1 MDSSALVPTAAA
13 VLLLAGVLASK
24 ISSRLGI
31 PALLLFLGLGMLAGS
46 EGIGG
51 IEFSDWEMARS
62 VGVVA
67 LAFILFAGGLS
78 TEWSTIRRVARAGV
92 VLATAGV
99 VITAVI
105 AGLIATAVLDL
116 SLKEGL
122 LLGAI
127 ISSTDAAAVFA
138 VLRSR
143 NVSLRG
149 DVRPVLELESGS
161 NDPMALFLTVGL
173 LVLLTEPDTSTW
185 VLAPMFLQQLL
196 VGGALGYLIARGA
209 VVVLNRLRLES
220 DGLYPVLTI
229 ALVLLTYGATTML
242 GGSGFLAVYV
252 AGLVLGHRHFVHR
265 NTIIRFHDAIAWLSQ
280 ISMFLVLGLLVF
292 PSGLGPIAVEAL
304 LISAALIFLARPLA
318 VFVSLAVARFSFR
331 ERVMISW
338 VGLRGAVPI
347 ILATFP
353 LVEDIPQAEL
363 IFNVVFFIV
372 LTSVLVQ
379 GTTIPLVA
387 DWLKVAAPAPADR
400 PYPLEPGPHE
410 ADAAALREVH
420 IPPGAAVD
428 GSQLVEVGLPD
439 EALVVLLRREGS
451 FIVPQGSTVLRGD
464 DRALVLAE
472 PERFDAVKALLQQ
485 MAADTEAGGAPDGD
499 GA

>member
-24 ISSRLGI
+24 VSSRLGV

-51 IEFSDWEMARS
+51 IEFTDWEVAQS

-78 TEWSTIRRVARAGV
+78 TEWSTIRRVARAGL
-92 VLATAGV
+92 VLATVGV
-99 VITAVI
+99 AITAVI
-105 AGLIATAVLDL
+105 AGLIAMVVLDL
-116 SLKEGL
+116 SVKEGL

-143 NVSLRG
+143 KVSLRG
-149 DVRPVLELESGS
+149 DIRPVLELESGS
-161 NDPMALFLTVGL
+161 NDPMAVFLTVGL
-173 LVLLTEPDTSTW
+173 LVLITDPGTSSW
-185 VLAPMFLQQLL
+185 MLVPIFLQQLVL
-196 VGGALGYLIARGA
+196 GGAVGYLIARVA
-209 VVVLNRLRLES
+209 VLSLNRLRLES
-220 DGLYPVLTI
+220 DGLYPVLTVS
-229 ALVLLTYGATTML
+229 LVLLTYGATTL
-242 GGSGFLAVYV
+242 IGGSGFLAVYI
-252 AGLVLGHRHFVHR
+252 AGLVMGHRHFVHR

-280 ISMFLVLGLLVF
+280 IAMFLALGLLVF
-292 PSGLGPIAVEAL
+292 PSRLPEVATEAL
-304 LISAALIFLARPLA
+304 LISAALILVARPVS
-318 VFVSLAVARFSFR
+318 VFVSLAFERFSLR
-331 ERVMISW
+331 EKAMVSW

-353 LVEDIPQAEL
+353 LVEGIPEAEG
-363 IFNVVFFIV
+363 IFTVVFFIV

-387 DWLKVAAPAPADR
+387 GSLTVSAPLPEEL

-410 ADAAALREVH
+410 AGAASLREVH
-420 IPPGAAVD
+420 IPAGAAVA
-428 GSQLVEVGLPD
+428 GSQLVEVGLPE
-439 EALVVLLRREGS
+439 EALIVLVRRKGS
-451 FIVPQGSTVLRGD
+451 FIVPQGSTVLQGD
-464 DRALVLAE
+464 DRALVLAD
-472 PERFDAVKALLQQ
+472 PSRFDEVRTLLQRV
-485 MAADTEAGGAPDGD
+485 ATDGEDEAGA
-499 GA
+499 